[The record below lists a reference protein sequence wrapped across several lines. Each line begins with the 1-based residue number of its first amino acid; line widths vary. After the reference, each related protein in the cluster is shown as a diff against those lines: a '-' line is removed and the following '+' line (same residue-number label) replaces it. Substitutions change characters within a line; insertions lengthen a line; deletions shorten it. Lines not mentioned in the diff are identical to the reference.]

1 MIQKYPIGIQDF
13 GELRRG
19 GYVYIDKTA
28 DIFRL
33 VDQGKFYFLSR
44 PRWFGKSLLLSTLK
58 EMFLGN
64 RELFR
69 GLWIEDRVDWART
82 SPVIH
87 LSFSQLTYQTDNL
100 GLRLQRELQR
110 LADPFGITV
119 GGDLPG
125 EWLRSFVL
133 QLYERQGQVAI
144 LIDEY
149 DKPITDFLEQ
159 PERAAANRDL
169 LKSFYS
175 VVKDLDPCI
184 RFFLLTGVSR
194 FSKVS
199 IFSDLNNLHDIT
211 LHPAYGTLVGY
222 TQAELEH
229 YFDQELGKL
238 AQKENLDRATLV
250 GKVRHWYN
258 GYLWGEQETVYNPFS
273 ALMLMS
279 QQRFSN
285 FWFATGTPTF
295 LVKKLREKFTYDLG
309 EVELSEPQLGNF
321 RVEDI
326 DEMALLFQTGYL
338 TIKGRDA
345 GTYTLGYPNR
355 EVRDSLQEWML
366 AEWSQREGVHPVVR
380 SLVRH
385 LGARRYDDFRGA
397 LNSLLAQVPH
407 EQFMERYEAFY
418 HAIFFLAFSLAGA
431 YAQAEAHSARGRLD
445 AVVRTGGAIF
455 VIEFKVNGGAA
466 EALAQIRSRGYHQQY
481 LHQGLPVILLG
492 VGCADREVKE
502 LLVEE
507 LPPGATE

>member
-44 PRWFGKSLLLSTLK
+44 PRRFGKSLLLSTLK
-58 EMFLGN
+58 EIFLGS
-64 RELFR
+64 RELFK
-69 GLWIEDRVDWART
+69 GLWIEDKADWART

-100 GLRLQRELQR
+100 ALRLKLELQR
-110 LADPFGITV
+110 LADPFQITV

-133 QLYERQGQVAI
+133 QLYEKHGQVAV

-159 PERAAANRDL
+159 PGRAVANRDL

-175 VVKDLDPCI
+175 VIKDLDPYI
-184 RFFLLTGVSR
+184 RFFILTGVSR

-199 IFSDLNNLHDIT
+199 IFSDLNNLQDLT
-211 LHPAYGTLVGY
+211 THPAYATLLGY
-222 TQAELEH
+222 TQAEVEH
-229 YFDQELGKL
+229 YFDRELDQL
-238 AQKENLDRATLV
+238 AQAEGLGRAETLA
-250 GKVRHWYN
+250 KVREWYN
-258 GYLWGEQETVYNPFS
+258 GYLWGGRETVYNPFS
-273 ALMLMS
+273 VLNLMS
-279 QQRFSN
+279 RYEFGN
-285 FWFATGTPTF
+285 YWFATGTPTF
-295 LVKKLREKFTYDLG
+295 LVKKLREKFTYNLE
-309 EVELSEPQLGNF
+309 EVAADEGILGNL
-321 RVEDI
+321 RVEDVG
-326 DEMALLFQTGYL
+326 ELALLFQTGYL
-338 TIKGRDA
+338 TIKGRDE
-345 GTYTLGYPNR
+345 GTFILHYPNR
-355 EVRDSLQEWML
+355 EVRESLQRFML
-366 AEWSQREGVHPVVR
+366 SDLSGQESVHPIVR
-380 SLVRH
+380 SMVRH
-385 LGARRYDDFRGA
+385 LGARRYEDFRGA
-397 LNSLLAQVPH
+397 LNSLLANVPH

-431 YAQAEAHSARGRLD
+431 YARAEVHTSRGRLD

-455 VIEFKVNGGAA
+455 VIEFKVGGAA
-466 EALAQIRSRGYHQQY
+466 GALAQIRERGYHRAY
-481 LHQGLPVILLG
+481 LHQGVPVVLVG

-502 LLVEE
+502 VLVEE
-507 LPPGATE
+507 LSPEG